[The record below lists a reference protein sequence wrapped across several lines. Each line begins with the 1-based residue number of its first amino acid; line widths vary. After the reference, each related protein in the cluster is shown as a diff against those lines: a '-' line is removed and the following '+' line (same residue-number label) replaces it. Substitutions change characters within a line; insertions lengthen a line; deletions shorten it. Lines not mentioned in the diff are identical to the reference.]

1 MATADSSATTPSKT
15 PLETLQQYET
25 AFKQR
30 KTALQQTI
38 EEIEDIQNNRA
49 VPAIICAKEDAAV
62 VKCLSHNSMS
72 ANPFCC
78 QADLDAYVKCVEEYP
93 IKRK

>member
-1 MATADSSATTPSKT
+1 MYFTHLDTVSQITALVVTTATTPS
-15 PLETLQQYET
+15 
-25 AFKQR
+25 
-30 KTALQQTI
+30 ALCLSF
-38 EEIEDIQNNRA
+38 RA